1 MKNKIIK
8 NIRNVFLG
16 EHKIDVIRGFVKR
29 IKNKDVIRL
38 HTIDDDIETRA
49 KFSVLG
55 RYSSIRFID
64 RKVIHLTLSGI
75 NVNDLMCD
83 KHSGLMGDETNPF
96 SYHENAC
103 DEDIIITSEKIINEY
118 RKSLFKE
125 VSGIVNDKNRVVII
139 NAKPDIEEKYL
150 SDVSNRVVDVAEHD
164 VLVKLARLTG
174 FDVVMVDLDKA
185 SSECVRLG
193 YENVLQKI
201 EDVIARKK
209 NSIIFF
215 RKKSAFSY
223 DRIQKKIFNEML
235 GSIDRLGGKNN
246 YLIITNQRG
255 YNDQRFKEYNFS
267 EGKLSL
273 DEKLLPS
280 NTQ

>member
-8 NIRNVFLG
+8 KIRSVFLG

-38 HTIDDDIETRA
+38 HTIEDDIETRA

-83 KHSGLMGDETNPF
+83 KHSGLMGDETTPF
-96 SYHENAC
+96 SYHENAS
-103 DEDIIITSEKIINEY
+103 DEDIIITSEKTINEY

-185 SSECVRLG
+185 SSECVRFG

-201 EDVIARKK
+201 EDVIARKE